1 MNPAL
6 ALAMMQMGQA
16 TTAML
21 ASPSG
26 PRVAGS
32 GSGLF
37 DQHFDG
43 SGWVV
48 STGSNTQ
55 ARALPTVT
63 SAVQD
68 TASNAMSMLQNPMVL
83 LGLVAVAVV
92 MARHS

>member
-6 ALAMMQMGQA
+6 ALAMMQMGQS

-68 TASNAMSMLQNPMVL
+68 TAANAMTALQNPML
-83 LGLVAVAVV
+83 LLALAAVAVMV
-92 MARHS
+92 VRHS